1 MKEIESEEQHRV
13 WFCVIQIQHILTSIN
28 VCCRSVLMKEI
39 ESEEQHRVWFY
50 RQLESITNKL
60 ETLPLSDT
68 VSSSLYLSPCA
79 DARFSHV

>member
-1 MKEIESEEQHRV
+1 
-13 WFCVIQIQHILTSIN
+13 
-28 VCCRSVLMKEI
+28 MKEI

>member
-1 MKEIESEEQHRV
+1 
-13 WFCVIQIQHILTSIN
+13 
-28 VCCRSVLMKEI
+28 MKEI

-68 VSSSLYLSPCA
+68 VSSSLYLSP
-79 DARFSHV
+79 RFSHV

>member
-39 ESEEQHRVWFY
+39 ESKEQHRKGVV
-50 RQLESITNKL
+50 LCHTIHTDIN
-60 ETLPLSDT
+60 
-68 VSSSLYLSPCA
+68 
-79 DARFSHV
+79 